1 MASGSLRLGV
11 VTIDGVAVRCVQP
24 WWVWVEVHLDGWMG
38 YGGAMGVSV
47 GSGDGRSTVAKGG
60 EQAVDGEVPAEV
72 QALEEPSADERR
84 RGDRR
89 RGDRRRDGEDEAR
102 ARDEQRELYRTMDL
116 ALRVGEVVL
125 SSGAGTADAT
135 ATILAVTAAGGLR
148 GCEVDITFTSIAI
161 SYQAAPDVAPET
173 HMRVVRYR
181 GQDFSRLTDVD
192 QLVRRFARAELTR
205 DEASRELA
213 RIVSAGPPF
222 PRWSSVIAW
231 GVMAGGATLLLG
243 GGWLITLVAVVTA
256 ILIELSNRWF
266 NRQRLP
272 AFYQQVAGAFVA
284 TAVALILYAVHAP
297 VKPSLVVAA
306 GIIMLLAGIALTGA
320 VQDAITGYYVTA
332 AARSLEAMLL
342 TGGIIAGVSLGITLG
357 IKFGLP
363 MAIEAQTIQLAN
375 LPIMVGSG
383 ALMAV
388 AFAYASYAPL
398 RGLIPVAVVGA
409 VGSLVFTLMAR
420 AEFGPA
426 WSTAAAAFVVGLG
439 GYSLGRRAGVP
450 PLVVVVSG
458 TVPLL
463 PGLTIYKG
471 LFELMSS
478 GNLTGIVSLATA
490 VAIGVAL
497 ASGVILGEYVAQPIR
512 REARRLEDR
521 LAGPR
526 LVGPRRPIR
535 RRTPRTRNHSR
546 RSRHNQ
552 ADS

>member
-1 MASGSLRLGV
+1 MDR
-11 VTIDGVAVRCVQP
+11 
-24 WWVWVEVHLDGWMG
+24 E
-38 YGGAMGVSV
+38 
-47 GSGDGRSTVAKGG
+47 
-60 EQAVDGEVPAEV
+60 EQQDV
-72 QALEEPSADERR
+72 
-84 RGDRR
+84 
-89 RGDRRRDGEDEAR
+89 
-102 ARDEQRELYRTMDL
+102 YRTLDL
-116 ALRVGEVVL
+116 ALRVGEVLL

-135 ATILAVTAAGGLR
+135 ATILGVTAAGGLR
-148 GCEVDITFTSIAI
+148 GCEVDITFTSMAI

-173 HMRVVRYR
+173 HIRLVRYR
-181 GQDFSRLTDVD
+181 SQDFSRLTDVD
-192 QLVRRFARAELTR
+192 RLVRRLARGDVTR

-213 RIVSAGPPF
+213 RLTSAGPPY
-222 PRWSSVIAW
+222 PRWSAVLAW

-256 ILIELSNRWF
+256 IVIDLNNRWF
-266 NRQRLP
+266 SRQRLP

-320 VQDAITGYYVTA
+320 VQDALTGYYVTA

-342 TGGIIAGVSLGITLG
+342 TGGIIAGVSLGLTLG
-357 IKFGLP
+357 IKLGLHVG
-363 MAIEAQTIQLAN
+363 IEAQTIQLAN

-398 RGLIPVAVVGA
+398 RALLPVAIIGGL
-409 VGSLVFTLMAR
+409 GSLVFTLMTR
-420 AEFGPA
+420 ASFGPA

-439 GYSLGRRAGVP
+439 SYSLGRRTGVP

-458 TVPLL
+458 TIPLL

-471 LFELMSS
+471 LYELMGL
-478 GNLTGIVSLATA
+478 GNLIGIVSLATA

-535 RRTPRTRNHSR
+535 RRTASR
-546 RSRHNQ
+546 RPRRRSPH
-552 ADS
+552 A

>member
-1 MASGSLRLGV
+1 M
-11 VTIDGVAVRCVQP
+11 
-24 WWVWVEVHLDGWMG
+24 
-38 YGGAMGVSV
+38 
-47 GSGDGRSTVAKGG
+47 
-60 EQAVDGEVPAEV
+60 
-72 QALEEPSADERR
+72 
-84 RGDRR
+84 
-89 RGDRRRDGEDEAR
+89 
-102 ARDEQRELYRTMDL
+102 
-116 ALRVGEVVL
+116 
-125 SSGAGTADAT
+125 
-135 ATILAVTAAGGLR
+135 
-148 GCEVDITFTSIAI
+148 
-161 SYQAAPDVAPET
+161 
-173 HMRVVRYR
+173 
-181 GQDFSRLTDVD
+181 
-192 QLVRRFARAELTR
+192 
-205 DEASRELA
+205 
-213 RIVSAGPPF
+213 
-222 PRWSSVIAW
+222 
-231 GVMAGGATLLLG
+231 
-243 GGWLITLVAVVTA
+243 
-256 ILIELSNRWF
+256 
-266 NRQRLP
+266 
-272 AFYQQVAGAFVA
+272 AGAFVA

-357 IKFGLP
+357 IKLGLP
-363 MAIEAQTIQLAN
+363 VAIEAQTIQLAN

-398 RGLIPVAVVGA
+398 RSLLPVAVVGA
-409 VGSLVFTLMAR
+409 AGSLVFTLMTR

-426 WSTAAAAFVVGLG
+426 WSTAAAAFAVGLG
-439 GYSLGRRAGVP
+439 GYSLGRRSGVP

-471 LFELMSS
+471 LYEVMTL
-478 GNLTGIVSLATA
+478 GNLIGIVSLATA

-526 LVGPRRPIR
+526 LVRPPPPIR
-535 RRTPRTRNHSR
+535 RRTSRPRRRTRTPALGPAGSPDFLEDHVVELEPDVLAVAEEAGVELDQGLAAGVEVDGDLRVLRMRAARAFRQGLAAERPDSEHRLGVVVRGPDPGGQAVPVIGAHGNVLLQLVRPDRVPQERVVRAGVAEVGLVDAAAAVQLPGR
-546 RSRHNQ
+546 RTATAPACSSKPGSVTRLVFRPSSVSLVCIRNTLYGSHC
-552 ADS
+552 DIVK

>member
-1 MASGSLRLGV
+1 M
-11 VTIDGVAVRCVQP
+11 T
-24 WWVWVEVHLDGWMG
+24 E
-38 YGGAMGVSV
+38 
-47 GSGDGRSTVAKGG
+47 
-60 EQAVDGEVPAEV
+60 
-72 QALEEPSADERR
+72 
-84 RGDRR
+84 
-89 RGDRRRDGEDEAR
+89 
-102 ARDEQRELYRTMDL
+102 RDEQREVYRTLDL
-116 ALRVGEVVL
+116 ALRIGEVLL

-135 ATILAVTAAGGLR
+135 ATILGVTAAGGLR

-161 SYQAAPDVAPET
+161 SYQASPDTAPET

-181 GQDFSRLTDVD
+181 SQDFSRLTEVD
-192 QLVRRFARAELTR
+192 RLVRRYSRGEVTR

-213 RIVSAGPPF
+213 RLTSAGPPY
-222 PRWSSVIAW
+222 PRWTAVLAW

-256 ILIELSNRWF
+256 IVIELSNRWF

-284 TAVALILYAVHAP
+284 TAVALGLYAVHAP

-342 TGGIIAGVSLGITLG
+342 TGGIIAGVSLGLAIG
-357 IKFGLP
+357 IKLGFHVG
-363 MAIEAQTIQLAN
+363 IEAQTIQLSN

-398 RGLIPVAVVGA
+398 RSLLPIAVIGGA
-409 VGSLVFTLMAR
+409 GSLVFTLMTR
-420 AEFGPA
+420 AQFGPA
-426 WSTAAAAFVVGLG
+426 WSTAAAAFMVGFG
-439 GYSLGRRAGVP
+439 SYSLGRRSGVP
-450 PLVVVVSG
+450 PLVVVVAG

-471 LFELMSS
+471 LYELTGL
-478 GNLTGIVSLATA
+478 GNLIGIVSLATA
-490 VAIGVAL
+490 VAIAIAI
-497 ASGVILGEYVAQPIR
+497 ASGVILGEYIAQPIR

-526 LVGPRRPIR
+526 LIGPRRPVR
-535 RRTPRTRNHSR
+535 RRDRPSR
-546 RSRHNQ
+546 RSRRAVH
-552 ADS
+552 

>member
-1 MASGSLRLGV
+1 
-11 VTIDGVAVRCVQP
+11 
-24 WWVWVEVHLDGWMG
+24 MG
-38 YGGAMGVSV
+38 YGDAMGVSV
-47 GSGDGRSTVAKGG
+47 VSGDERSTVVKGG
-60 EQAVDGEVPAEV
+60 KAVDGESA
-72 QALEEPSADERR
+72 ADERR
-84 RGDRR
+84 RGERRLSERR
-89 RGDRRRDGEDEAR
+89 RSERRRRDRRETEPTTGELSVDELSAELQAADEQ
-102 ARDEQRELYRTMDL
+102 ARDEQRELYRTLDL
-116 ALRVGEVVL
+116 ALRIGEVVL

-135 ATILAVTAAGGLR
+135 ATILSVTASAGLR

-173 HMRVVRYR
+173 HMRIVRYR
-181 GQDFSRLTDVD
+181 GQDFSRLTAVD
-192 QLVRRFARAELTR
+192 QLVRRFALAELTR
-205 DEASRELA
+205 EEASRELA
-213 RIVSAGPPF
+213 RMVSAGPPF
-222 PRWSSVIAW
+222 PRWSSVLAW

-256 ILIELSNRWF
+256 CFIELSNRWF

-342 TGGIIAGVSLGITLG
+342 TGGIIAGVSLGISLG
-357 IKFGLP
+357 IKLGLP
-363 MAIEAQTIQLAN
+363 VAIEAQTIQLSN

-388 AFAYASYAPL
+388 AFAYASYSPL
-398 RGLIPVAVVGA
+398 RSLLPIAVVGA
-409 VGSLVFTLMAR
+409 LGSLAFTLMTR

-426 WSTAAAAFVVGLG
+426 WSTAAAAFAVGLV
-439 GYSLGRRAGVP
+439 GYSLGRRSGVP

-471 LFELMSS
+471 LYELSL
-478 GNLTGIVSLATA
+478 GNLVGIVSLVTA

-526 LVGPRRPIR
+526 LVGPRRPTR
-535 RRTPRTRNHSR
+535 RRTERSRSHRSRRTRR
-546 RSRHNQ
+546 TG
-552 ADS
+552 

>member
-1 MASGSLRLGV
+1 
-11 VTIDGVAVRCVQP
+11 VA
-24 WWVWVEVHLDGWMG
+24 D
-38 YGGAMGVSV
+38 
-47 GSGDGRSTVAKGG
+47 GDGLVD
-60 EQAVDGEVPAEV
+60 EQAR
-72 QALEEPSADERR
+72 S
-84 RGDRR
+84 
-89 RGDRRRDGEDEAR
+89 
-102 ARDEQRELYRTMDL
+102 EQREVYSTLDL
-116 ALRVGEVVL
+116 ALRIGEVVL

-148 GCEVDITFTSIAI
+148 GCEVDITFTSLAI
-161 SYQAAPDVAPET
+161 SYKPAADVAPET

-181 GQDFSRLTDVD
+181 GQDYSRLTDVD
-192 QLVRRFARAELTR
+192 RLVRQFARGDVTR

-213 RIVSAGPPF
+213 RLMSAGPPF
-222 PRWSSVIAW
+222 PRWSSVLAW

-243 GGWLITLVAVVTA
+243 GGWLITLLAIVTA
-256 ILIELSNRWF
+256 VLIEVINRWF
-266 NRQRLP
+266 QRQRLP
-272 AFYQQVAGAFVA
+272 PFYQQVAGAFMA
-284 TAVALILYAVHAP
+284 TAVALVLYAVDAP

-332 AARSLEAMLL
+332 AARILEAMLL

-357 IKFGLP
+357 IKLGLP
-363 MAIEAQTIQLAN
+363 LAIEAQTIQLAN
-375 LPIMVGSG
+375 LPVMVLSG
-383 ALMAV
+383 ALMSV

-398 RGLIPVAVVGA
+398 RALLPAAVVGSL
-409 VGSLVFTLMAR
+409 GSLVFTLMIR
-420 AEFGPA
+420 ADFGPA

-439 GYSLGRRAGVP
+439 GYSLGLRSGVP

-471 LFELMSS
+471 LFEVMSMGS
-478 GNLTGIVSLATA
+478 LTGVVSLATA
-490 VAIGVAL
+490 VAIGVAI
-497 ASGVILGEYVAQPIR
+497 ASGVILGEYIAQPIR

-535 RRTPRTRNHSR
+535 RRTGRPSRYRSRRTRSSSR
-546 RSRHNQ
+546 RGRT
-552 ADS
+552 AA